1 MATKKSYEVRF
12 VINDTEVSKQL
23 ANIDKSLKGT
33 QGELKLLKTNLSEN
47 WDTSKWVRA
56 QEIASKA
63 VEDSAKK
70 VELLKKRFSEMESEG
85 VTDKNKE
92 AFESLRREIIAAE
105 NATEKAKKQLQ
116 SLNSIRLDAIKKQLK
131 QVSDSLT
138 SFGTRLSV
146 GVTAPI
152 VAAGAASIK
161 WLPIWMRPLIR
172 SMWYSEKQRKPYTNS
187 ATRL

>member
-1 MATKKSYEVRF
+1 MKE
-12 VINDTEVSKQL
+12 I
-23 ANIDKSLKGT
+23 
-33 QGELKLLKTNLSEN
+33 
-47 WDTSKWVRA
+47 TSKWVRA

-116 SLNSIRLDAIKKQLK
+116 SLNSIRLFKVFWI
-131 QVSDSLT
+131 LT
-138 SFGTRLSV
+138 
-146 GVTAPI
+146 A
-152 VAAGAASIK
+152 
-161 WLPIWMRPLIR
+161 
-172 SMWYSEKQRKPYTNS
+172 
-187 ATRL
+187 

>member
-12 VINDTEVSKQL
+12 GINDTEVSKQL

-116 SLNSIRLDAIKKQLK
+116 SLNIIRLDAINKQLK
-131 QVSDSLT
+131 QVSDSMT
-138 SFGTRLSV
+138 SFGAR
-146 GVTAPI
+146 
-152 VAAGAASIK
+152 
-161 WLPIWMRPLIR
+161 
-172 SMWYSEKQRKPYTNS
+172 
-187 ATRL
+187 